1 MLIKGNADLCQSY
14 SGTLHTLHIL
24 HLRPLKKP
32 AMTPAG
38 KVLRQDIESMQLR
51 AAALGY
57 LSDTWDGQATT
68 GTSAHHYPPIGAAG
82 GSSGRRNTPDRLC
95 LQKLNAILTWWPVL
109 AYPRMSRMMGGM
121 SAILPCPGIYLLES
135 IWFRGE
141 PDRVHGRLYD
151 APISRLGF
159 QER

>member
-1 MLIKGNADLCQSY
+1 
-14 SGTLHTLHIL
+14 
-24 HLRPLKKP
+24 
-32 AMTPAG
+32 MTPAG